1 MNQTIEYHRS
11 VALAN
16 DGAMTFGSPH
26 VCTEHLLLGLAAEGK
41 GAAAKTL
48 KSFGVGVKEISSE
61 LKKLIGIEVAYEN
74 IPFSIRA
81 GSIFER
87 SHKIALSMFDR
98 HVGTKHMLIAL
109 IDDAIENSNEPR
121 IALIMKNLK
130 VDLNSIREKAV
141 MEKDREK
148 LPSGGRFIVPQKET

>member
-26 VCTEHLLLGLAAEGK
+26 VCTEHLLLGLAAESK

-61 LKKLIGIEVAYEN
+61 LKKLIGIE
-74 IPFSIRA
+74 
-81 GSIFER
+81 
-87 SHKIALSMFDR
+87 
-98 HVGTKHMLIAL
+98 
-109 IDDAIENSNEPR
+109 
-121 IALIMKNLK
+121 
-130 VDLNSIREKAV
+130 